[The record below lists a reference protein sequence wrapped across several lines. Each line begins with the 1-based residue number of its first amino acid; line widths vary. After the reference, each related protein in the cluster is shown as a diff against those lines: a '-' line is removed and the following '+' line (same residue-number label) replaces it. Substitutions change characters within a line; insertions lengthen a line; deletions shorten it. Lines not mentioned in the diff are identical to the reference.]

1 MTQYIKLYSSSD
13 YLVYSKYSSIL
24 TTVFITLTYGV
35 GMPILFPIAA
45 VTFAIM
51 WVQERF
57 FVAYLFKAPPSFDEN
72 LSNNALDILRYAPL
86 LLLFNGYWM
95 LGNQQVFN
103 NVVNRKETSTSS
115 MPTGHSL
122 STVYEVSQASTMLL
136 IGIAIFF
143 IILMQTYFEDF
154 LRKYG
159 FGFTETKIDVEEKL
173 PHFWDAV
180 KEEDCEWL
188 AQEDH
193 YYQNTYALDLVEE
206 HTENELD

>member
-1 MTQYIKLYSSSD
+1 VTQYIKLYSSSD

-72 LSNNALDILRYAPL
+72 LSNNALDILRFAPV

-115 MPTGHSL
+115 MPTGHTL
-122 STVYEVSQASTMLL
+122 STVYEVSQASTLLL
-136 IGIAIFF
+136 IGVAILF
-143 IILMQTYFEDF
+143 IILMQTYFGDF

-159 FGFTETKIDVEEKL
+159 FGFTETKIDVE
-173 PHFWDAV
+173 
-180 KEEDCEWL
+180 
-188 AQEDH
+188 
-193 YYQNTYALDLVEE
+193 
-206 HTENELD
+206 